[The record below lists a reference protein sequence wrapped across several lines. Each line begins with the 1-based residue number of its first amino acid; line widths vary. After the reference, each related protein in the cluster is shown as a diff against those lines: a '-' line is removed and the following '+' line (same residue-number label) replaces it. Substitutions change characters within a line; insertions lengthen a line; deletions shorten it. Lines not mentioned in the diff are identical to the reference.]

1 MEGQPNPG
9 DWPPRTRLIP
19 PGSCLAGLQDGL
31 HPPDTEPFCCPPF
44 PAPDSLLWPD
54 GEVHGHRSATPGA
67 GTEAVCSG
75 DVRPCVY
82 KPHCST
88 GPARCHT
95 VNTQPPLQGGSDG
108 HGTPRAQG
116 PPALCQGQARS
127 QVPPDTTHNALSQ
140 LPSHLRVCRGG
151 RRSPMGSHESNPT

>member
-1 MEGQPNPG
+1 MTGPQEP
-9 DWPPRTRLIP
+9 DSPRQGLVW
-19 PGSCLAGLQDGL
+19 LASRTDFTHQTLSL
-31 HPPDTEPFCCPPF
+31 FCCPPF

-54 GEVHGHRSATPGA
+54 GEVHDHRSATLGA

-82 KPHCST
+82 KAHCST
-88 GPARCHT
+88 GPARCRT

-116 PPALCQGQARS
+116 PPACPVSLCQGQARS

-140 LPSHLRVCRGG
+140 LPPHLRVCR
-151 RRSPMGSHESNPT
+151 SPGWEKVSDGEPGVNPT